1 MWKFK
6 LHLSIYLI
14 QRCEIKTSLFWPGIP
29 NDLFDYCISALSNYG
44 MTDKPAP
51 FASRFS
57 WRGHVIITESFMINS
72 NRWKAFKVTY
82 QHARLVK
89 LASFA
94 RSKFEAVISCILL
107 IFFFLFFTLLKV
119 IRKQFP
125 FCYRVSSWL
134 YNTCLNCLSSV
145 LFYILRA

>member
-14 QRCEIKTSLFWPGIP
+14 QRCEIKTSHFWPGIP
-29 NDLFDYCISALSNYG
+29 NDLFDYCISTLSNYG

-72 NRWKAFKVTY
+72 NRWKAIKVTY

-119 IRKQFP
+119 IRKQFALVIGFLHGFITP
-125 FCYRVSSWL
+125 
-134 YNTCLNCLSSV
+134 
-145 LFYILRA
+145 A

>member
-6 LHLSIYLI
+6 LHLSIYLSDSTLWNKDKPFLTRYTTCLI
-14 QRCEIKTSLFWPGIP
+14 IVFQLY
-29 NDLFDYCISALSNYG
+29 LNYG

-57 WRGHVIITESFMINS
+57 WRGHIIITESFMINS

-82 QHARLVK
+82 QQARLVK

-119 IRKQFP
+119 IRKQFALVIGFLHGFITP
-125 FCYRVSSWL
+125 
-134 YNTCLNCLSSV
+134 
-145 LFYILRA
+145 A